1 MDLLHMLEPVAAS
14 WSGPISLAL
23 YAADPDAVRFLQ
35 FYAASALL
43 AARCNIGVHVVYAEG
58 EYFPINF
65 LRNVAL
71 RQAVFSLDF
80 NSTILSP
87 GSGCGYVFLCLLRS
101 RLVFV
106 TSELQ
111 TMSLF

>member
-1 MDLLHMLEPVAAS
+1 MLEPVAAS

-43 AARCNIGVHVVYAEG
+43 SGRCNIGVHVVYAEG
-58 EYFPINF
+58 EFFPINF

-71 RQAVFSLDF
+71 RQAWCLQGFYLLIIFSSGF
-80 NSTILSP
+80 
-87 GSGCGYVFLCLLRS
+87 GCGSV
-101 RLVFV
+101 
-106 TSELQ
+106 
-111 TMSLF
+111 LFCRPDLDRCS

>member
-1 MDLLHMLEPVAAS
+1 MDRLHMLEPVAAS

-43 AARCNIGVHVVYAEG
+43 AGRCNIGVHVVYAEG
-58 EYFPINF
+58 EFFPINF

-71 RQAVFSLDF
+71 RQAVFFQWIFLI
-80 NSTILSP
+80 ILSP
-87 GSGCGYVFLCLLRS
+87 DPDC
-101 RLVFV
+101 FV
-106 TSELQ
+106 A
-111 TMSLF
+111 